1 VTERNFVQKP
11 AIDNAAALQLPI
23 TKAQVPFLS
32 TLAAPGLA
40 QFLTVLKPCSILLP
54 HNHQRANEFYSVIF
68 GSFSPFLKS
77 KIISAASIVHRPGQ

>member
-1 VTERNFVQKP
+1 VQNP
-11 AIDNAAALQLPI
+11 PTNNEAAIQFQI

-54 HNHQRANEFYSVIF
+54 HNHPRANEFYSVLF

-77 KIISAASIVHRPGQ
+77 RIFSVL